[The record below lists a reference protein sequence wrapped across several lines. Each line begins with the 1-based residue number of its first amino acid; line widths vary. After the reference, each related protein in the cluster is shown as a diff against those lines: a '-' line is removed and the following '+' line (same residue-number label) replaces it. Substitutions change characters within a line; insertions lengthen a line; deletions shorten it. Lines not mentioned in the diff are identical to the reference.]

1 MLHNRLLTLQS
12 RPDGRLKASDL
23 IITSAPVPDLRPG
36 EVLVRNTWLS
46 IDPSIRIRLRS
57 STPNGYLPPFE
68 PGEPLVGLALG
79 VVEESRNSEFA
90 PGDTVSHMYGY
101 RDYAVI
107 GTDGATIGGYGSLSR
122 FDAGK
127 LPSQWFLGP
136 LGSSGLTAYA
146 GLFGVAGLRPNDTLW
161 VSAAAGAVGSIA
173 AQLAQQ
179 RGATVIGSAGSP
191 EKVSY
196 LLDELG
202 LDAAFDYHEGP
213 ITDLVAKAAP
223 TGIDVYFDNV
233 GSEHLAAALD
243 NMRPGGRVAVCGALS
258 DYDNATPA
266 PGPSNLFQLVSK
278 GIRVEGFRAGS
289 FNHLATE
296 MRTEIGGYLREGR
309 MKYSELVFDGLEQAP
324 DALTA
329 MLAGDNTGKTLVRLE
344 P

>member
-1 MLHNRLLTLQS
+1 MLNNRLLTLQS
-12 RPDGRLKASDL
+12 RPDGRLKTSDL
-23 IITSAPVPDLRPG
+23 IIRTAPVPDLRPG

-79 VVEESRNSEFA
+79 VVEESRNSDFA

-107 GTDGATIGGYGSLSR
+107 GTDGATIGGYGSLTR
-122 FDAGK
+122 FDDRG
-127 LPSQWFLGP
+127 LPLQWFLGP

-146 GLFGVAGLRPNDTLW
+146 GLFGVANLRPTDTLW

-191 EKVSY
+191 EKVSH

-202 LDAAFDYHEGP
+202 LDAAFDYHAGP
-213 ITDLVAKAAP
+213 ITDLLAKAAP
-223 TGIDVYFDNV
+223 SGIDVYFDNV
-233 GSEHLAAALD
+233 GSDHLAAALD
-243 NMRPGGRVAVCGALS
+243 NMRPGGRVAMCGALS

-289 FNHLATE
+289 FNDLATE

-309 MKYSELVFDGLEQAP
+309 MKYSELVFEGLDEAP
-324 DALTA
+324 AALTA
-329 MLAGDNTGKTLVRLE
+329 MLRGDNTGKTLVRLE
-344 P
+344 S